1 MLIVL
6 LVATALMVV
15 WLLQLKRVEKRDWV
29 VAAYNRI
36 LTNQEKC
43 EALRRKAA
51 EKEAKLETYSGAV
64 AKLMELLMKDDS
76 EKNILKMQKENQA
89 LQQGDMHSISI
100 LVMPGFVLQR
110 RFEAVDKSGIQRKL
124 INQYTELY
132 GKKYAPER
140 AEYLVAGMLS
150 YSVIGVAAALLLGA
164 VLFSAGNKR
173 GGLAVML
180 GGALLVLVVA
190 YALYDEVADKVRKR
204 RERISRQFPNVVSK
218 LALLVTSGMIVDKA
232 WKQTAYSQ
240 DEVLYR
246 EMRRT
251 ADELD
256 NLVDPSAA
264 YTNFLNRCNTK
275 ETTKLASALIQ
286 SQSKGNAE
294 IGQLLKGMAHDA
306 WQERRHTA
314 KRDSEKANSKLMI
327 PTMLLFGA
335 ILIMIMVPV
344 AMNFMSM

>member
-6 LVATALMVV
+6 LVATALMVF
-15 WLLQLKRVEKRDWV
+15 WLLQMNKVTREDWI

-36 LTNQEKC
+36 LSNQQSIEQ
-43 EALRRKAA
+43 LQRKA
-51 EKEAKLETYSGAV
+51 KENREKLETYHGLS
-64 AKLMELLMKDDS
+64 AKVMGILLKDDS
-76 EKNILKMQKENQA
+76 EKRIAKMHKENQE
-89 LQQGDMHSISI
+89 LQQGNMHSINV

-110 RFEAVDKSGIQRKL
+110 QLEIIEKSGIRRKL
-124 INQYTELY
+124 MNQYTELY
-132 GKKYAPER
+132 GRKYAPER
-140 AEYLVAGMLS
+140 ARFLVAQMLS
-150 YSVIGVAAALLLGA
+150 YAMIGIAAALLFGA
-164 VLFSAGNKR
+164 LLFSSGNKT
-173 GGLAVML
+173 GGLTVML
-180 GGALLVLVVA
+180 GGSLLVLVVV
-190 YALYDEVADKVRKR
+190 YALYDEIGDKIKKR
-204 RERISRQFPNVVSK
+204 REDISRQFPNIVSK

-240 DEVLYR
+240 DATLYR
-246 EMRRT
+246 EMRKT

-256 NLVDPSAA
+256 NLMDAATA

-294 IGQLLKGMAHDA
+294 IGALLKNMAHDA
-306 WQERRHTA
+306 WQERRHMA

-327 PTMLLFGA
+327 PTMLLFAA

-344 AMNFMSM
+344 AMNFMSI